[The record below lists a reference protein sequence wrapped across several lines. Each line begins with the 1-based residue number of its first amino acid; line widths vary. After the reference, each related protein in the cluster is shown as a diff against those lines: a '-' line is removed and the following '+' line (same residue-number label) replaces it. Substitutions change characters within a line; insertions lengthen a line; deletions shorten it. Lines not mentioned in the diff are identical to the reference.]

1 MATTS
6 SGSSTNA
13 SLSNSPSQRSSA
25 ASSASSSSPAIAG
38 EVLKGSS
45 LDRAIPEHSQL
56 SVVDDPFAEFLRSNW
71 RTFVIILV
79 AAGALFYGSS
89 IYRSTQATARQ
100 SSGDSFI
107 GLQKTFAELQELG
120 SEIPAGSNDKAELE
134 KLEGERAEL
143 AKRFDSQLK
152 SLSFA
157 KVPYPELAEF
167 YGKLHAVTIA
177 ENSGVRTE
185 IITQA
190 RFKLEQERT
199 VERLTSE
206 LLFLAAARNE
216 VGPNLAAART
226 ALEMLAD
233 NGLYASGAAAK
244 TLVKLANDSDSIA
257 RAKVTVENLVARQPE
272 LAADLAA
279 E

>member
-1 MATTS
+1 MATTSS
-6 SGSSTNA
+6 SGSSTNT
-13 SLSNSPSQRSSA
+13 SSQRSST
-25 ASSASSSSPAIAG
+25 SSSPTTSSSPAIAG

-45 LDRAIPEHSQL
+45 LDRDIPEHAQL
-56 SVVDDPFAEFLRSNW
+56 SVVDDPFAEFIRSNW

-89 IYRSTQATARQ
+89 VYRSTQATAQ
-100 SSGDSFI
+100 QASGDSFI

-120 SEIPAGSNDKAELE
+120 SEIPAGSNEKAELE
-134 KLEGERAEL
+134 KLQGERAEL
-143 AKRFDSQLK
+143 ATRFDSQLK

-157 KVPYPELAEF
+157 KDPYPELAEF
-167 YGKLHAVTIA
+167 YGKLNAVTVA

-199 VERLTSE
+199 VGRLTSE

-216 VGPNLAAART
+216 VGSNLAAART